1 LLNATLL
8 PPYRWR
14 KKKGIILPP
23 DRFKSAEQPKQE
35 VAPQRLPQKTV
46 EPPTTIPAP
55 ADPPKAY
62 KIPPIPTPIV
72 EEKTPPK
79 INISSPTKG
88 KQISGL
94 SLSSIQKKKEWDQ
107 VQKKE
112 EKVEDLPTEAFSQ
125 EDLNEAWKKYQNL
138 KSEKGE
144 QNIASLF
151 NISSPLLLEEYLIE
165 YSVPNSLNK
174 VELEREFTYFLPF
187 LRERLQNYSLRI
199 QIKINEE
206 SEKSFIYTA
215 EEKYER
221 FKEINPAIEQL
232 KKELDLDL

>member
-1 LLNATLL
+1 MLNATLL

-23 DRFKSAEQPKQE
+23 DRFKSADQLKQE
-35 VAPQRLPQKTV
+35 VAPQSLPKQEVK
-46 EPPTTIPAP
+46 PPTTIPAA

-62 KIPPIPTPIV
+62 KTPPIPTPVV
-72 EEKTPPK
+72 EEKAPPK
-79 INISSPTKG
+79 INISSRTKG

-125 EDLNEAWKKYQNL
+125 EDLNEAWKKYQNQ

-151 NISSPLLLEEYLIE
+151 NISSPLLLEDYLIE

-174 VELEREFTYFLPF
+174 VELEREFTYFLPY

>member
-1 LLNATLL
+1 M
-8 PPYRWR
+8 
-14 KKKGIILPP
+14 
-23 DRFKSAEQPKQE
+23 
-35 VAPQRLPQKTV
+35 
-46 EPPTTIPAP
+46 
-55 ADPPKAY
+55 
-62 KIPPIPTPIV
+62 
-72 EEKTPPK
+72 
-79 INISSPTKG
+79 
-88 KQISGL
+88 
-94 SLSSIQKKKEWDQ
+94 SSIQKKKEWDQ

-125 EDLNEAWKKYQNL
+125 EDLNEAWKKYQNP

>member
-1 LLNATLL
+1 MLNATLL

-23 DRFKSAEQPKQE
+23 DRFKSADPPKQE

-62 KIPPIPTPIV
+62 KIPPIPIPV
-72 EEKTPPK
+72 LEEKTPPK

-125 EDLNEAWKKYQNL
+125 DDLNEAWKKYQNL

>member
-1 LLNATLL
+1 MLNATLL

-23 DRFKSAEQPKQE
+23 DRFKSADQLKQE
-35 VAPQRLPQKTV
+35 VAPQSLPKQEVK
-46 EPPTTIPAP
+46 PPTTIPSA

-62 KIPPIPTPIV
+62 KTPPIPTPVV
-72 EEKTPPK
+72 EEKAPPK
-79 INISSPTKG
+79 INISSRTKG

-125 EDLNEAWKKYQNL
+125 EDLNEAWKKYQNQ

-151 NISSPLLLEEYLIE
+151 NISSPLLLEDYLIE

>member
-1 LLNATLL
+1 M
-8 PPYRWR
+8 
-14 KKKGIILPP
+14 K
-23 DRFKSAEQPKQE
+23 
-35 VAPQRLPQKTV
+35 
-46 EPPTTIPAP
+46 
-55 ADPPKAY
+55 
-62 KIPPIPTPIV
+62 
-72 EEKTPPK
+72 
-79 INISSPTKG
+79 
-88 KQISGL
+88 
-94 SLSSIQKKKEWDQ
+94 
-107 VQKKE
+107 KKE

-125 EDLNEAWKKYQNL
+125 EDLNEVWKKYQNL

-151 NISSPLLLEEYLIE
+151 NISSPLLLEDYLIE

>member
-1 LLNATLL
+1 MLNATLL

-23 DRFKSAEQPKQE
+23 DRFKSADPPKQE
-35 VAPQRLPQKTV
+35 VAPLIPQKQEV
-46 EPPTTIPAP
+46 KPPTTIPPP

-62 KIPPIPTPIV
+62 KIPPIPTPVV

-125 EDLNEAWKKYQNL
+125 DDLNEAWKKYQNL

-151 NISSPLLLEEYLIE
+151 NISSPLLLEDYLIE

>member
-1 LLNATLL
+1 MLNATLL

-23 DRFKSAEQPKQE
+23 DRFKFAEQPKQE

-46 EPPTTIPAP
+46 EPPTTIPPP

-62 KIPPIPTPIV
+62 KTPPIPTPVV
-72 EEKTPPK
+72 EEKAPPK

-125 EDLNEAWKKYQNL
+125 DDLNEAWKKYQNL

>member
-1 LLNATLL
+1 
-8 PPYRWR
+8 
-14 KKKGIILPP
+14 
-23 DRFKSAEQPKQE
+23 
-35 VAPQRLPQKTV
+35 
-46 EPPTTIPAP
+46 
-55 ADPPKAY
+55 
-62 KIPPIPTPIV
+62 
-72 EEKTPPK
+72 
-79 INISSPTKG
+79 
-88 KQISGL
+88 
-94 SLSSIQKKKEWDQ
+94 
-107 VQKKE
+107 
-112 EKVEDLPTEAFSQ
+112 
-125 EDLNEAWKKYQNL
+125 
-138 KSEKGE
+138 
-144 QNIASLF
+144 
-151 NISSPLLLEEYLIE
+151 LLEDYLIE

>member
-1 LLNATLL
+1 M
-8 PPYRWR
+8 
-14 KKKGIILPP
+14 
-23 DRFKSAEQPKQE
+23 
-35 VAPQRLPQKTV
+35 
-46 EPPTTIPAP
+46 
-55 ADPPKAY
+55 
-62 KIPPIPTPIV
+62 
-72 EEKTPPK
+72 
-79 INISSPTKG
+79 
-88 KQISGL
+88 
-94 SLSSIQKKKEWDQ
+94 SSIQKKKEWDQ

>member
-1 LLNATLL
+1 MLNATLL

-23 DRFKSAEQPKQE
+23 DRFKSTGKPKQE
-35 VAPQRLPQKTV
+35 VAPLSPPKQEV
-46 EPPTTIPAP
+46 EPPLTIPAP
-55 ADPPKAY
+55 ADPPKEY
-62 KIPPIPTPIV
+62 KTPPIPTPVV
-72 EEKTPPK
+72 EEKAPPK

-151 NISSPLLLEEYLIE
+151 NISSPLLLEDYLIE

>member
-1 LLNATLL
+1 M
-8 PPYRWR
+8 
-14 KKKGIILPP
+14 
-23 DRFKSAEQPKQE
+23 
-35 VAPQRLPQKTV
+35 
-46 EPPTTIPAP
+46 
-55 ADPPKAY
+55 
-62 KIPPIPTPIV
+62 
-72 EEKTPPK
+72 
-79 INISSPTKG
+79 
-88 KQISGL
+88 
-94 SLSSIQKKKEWDQ
+94 
-107 VQKKE
+107 QKKE

-151 NISSPLLLEEYLIE
+151 NISSPLLLEDYLIE